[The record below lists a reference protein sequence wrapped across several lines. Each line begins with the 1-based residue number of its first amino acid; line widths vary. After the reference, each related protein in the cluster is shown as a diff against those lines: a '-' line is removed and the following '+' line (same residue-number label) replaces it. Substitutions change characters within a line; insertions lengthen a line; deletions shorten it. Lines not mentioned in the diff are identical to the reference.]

1 VNGTLYSAEVVR
13 KLRAERDAAVAD
25 KDGFITTANRFQ
37 EQFEAMASEIVRRR
51 GEWAQLVLVG
61 YIVHMLRP
69 AEEGG

>member
-1 VNGTLYSAEVVR
+1 MNGTLYSAEVVR

-51 GEWAQLVLVG
+51 GEWAQLVMVG

>member
-1 VNGTLYSAEVVR
+1 MNDTLYSAEVVR
-13 KLRAERDAAVAD
+13 KLRAERDAAIAD
-25 KDGFITTANRFQ
+25 KAGFITTANRFQ